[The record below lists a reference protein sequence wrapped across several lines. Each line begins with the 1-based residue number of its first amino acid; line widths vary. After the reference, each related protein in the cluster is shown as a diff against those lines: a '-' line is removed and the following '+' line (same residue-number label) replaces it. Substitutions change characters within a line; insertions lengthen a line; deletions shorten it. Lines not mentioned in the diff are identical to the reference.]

1 MLLKA
6 NKTTLALPRGALSPK
21 RLEPALARWLFCF
34 ILLRGAAF
42 YFSAAEQYKRAA
54 RRATDGR
61 KERRKMGIFDAFGAE
76 AGKWEL
82 A

>member
-1 MLLKA
+1 MLLKT
-6 NKTTLALPRGALSPK
+6 NKTTFALPERASAAK
-21 RLEPALARWLFCF
+21 RLKTARMRWLFCF
-34 ILLRGAAF
+34 ILLRNAAF
-42 YFSAAEQYKRAA
+42 YFAAAEQYKRAA

-76 AGKWEL
+76 AGKWER

>member
-1 MLLKA
+1 MRA
-6 NKTTLALPRGALSPK
+6 NKTKPALPLRAHAPK
-21 RLEPALARWLFCF
+21 RLRLACGRWLFCF

-42 YFSAAEQYKRAA
+42 YFAAAEQYKRAV
-54 RRATDGR
+54 RRAADGR

-76 AGKWEL
+76 AGKWER